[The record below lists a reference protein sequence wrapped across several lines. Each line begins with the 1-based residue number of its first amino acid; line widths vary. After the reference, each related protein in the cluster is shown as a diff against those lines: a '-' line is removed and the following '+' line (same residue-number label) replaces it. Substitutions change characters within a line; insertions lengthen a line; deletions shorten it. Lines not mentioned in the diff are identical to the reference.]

1 MLRISTAAAALLAGL
16 VAFAQSGS
24 AQAQALEKPNL
35 DVAVGGKTLIAYLP
49 YTIAER
55 MGLFEKEGLKVTTH
69 DFQGG
74 SRSLQALVG
83 GSADM
88 VIGAYEHTIHTR
100 AKGAN
105 IKAVGLMNHSF
116 GLVVALAKAKAA
128 SYRSPKD
135 LVGMKIGV
143 TTPGSASAIGL
154 AVLLARDNIKLDQ
167 VSVIA
172 VGTGAQSVAVMKNGQ
187 IDAIAN
193 FDPAI
198 LLLETEGVIQ
208 AVVDTRT
215 QAGRD
220 YLYGGPSTGSG
231 FYTRDDFWAKNPR
244 TVQAFV
250 NAMVKAMN
258 WMYTAK
264 TEDIVALVPP
274 EFYAGGSKAL
284 YTKVVEVNRGAWSKD
299 GLIDMKA
306 AEATY
311 KMLKTHEPALQNVT
325 VDLKLTFDNS
335 FAEKANAAIAKR

>member
-1 MLRISTAAAALLAGL
+1 MLRTLTAAAALLAGL
-16 VAFAQSGS
+16 VACAGPAS
-24 AQAQALEKPNL
+24 AQALEKPNL
-35 DVAVGGKTLIAYLP
+35 DVAIGGKTLIAYLP

-69 DFQGG
+69 DFTGG

-83 GSADM
+83 GSADV

-105 IKAVGLMNHSF
+105 IKALGLMNHSF
-116 GLVVALAKAKAA
+116 GLVVALPKAKAA
-128 SYRSPKD
+128 AYRSPKD
-135 LVGMKIGV
+135 LVGLKVGV

-154 AVLLARDNIKLDQ
+154 AVLLARDNVKLDQ

-172 VGTGAQSVAVMKNGQ
+172 VGTGAQSVAAMKNGQ

-198 LLLETEGVIQ
+198 LVLERDGVITP
-208 AVVDTRT
+208 VVDTRT

-231 FYTRDDFWAKNPR
+231 FYSRDDIIAKNPR
-244 TVQAFV
+244 TMQAFV
-250 NAMVKAMN
+250 NAMIKAMN
-258 WMYTAK
+258 WMYSAK
-264 TEDIVALVPP
+264 TEDIVELVPP
-274 EFYAGGSKAL
+274 EFYAGGDKAL
-284 YTKVVEVNRGAWSKD
+284 YTQVVAVNRGAWSKD
-299 GLIDMKA
+299 GIIDMKA

-311 KMLKTHEPALQNVT
+311 KMLKTHEPALQNAT
-325 VDLKLTFDNS
+325 VDLTQTFDNS
-335 FAEKANAAIAKR
+335 FAEKANAALKR

>member
-1 MLRISTAAAALLAGL
+1 MLRTLTASVALFAAVVAWSGTAAA
-16 VAFAQSGS
+16 
-24 AQAQALEKPNL
+24 QAPEKPNL

-74 SRSLQALVG
+74 SRALQALVG

-154 AVLLARDNIKLDQ
+154 AVLLARDNIKLEQ

-198 LLLETEGVIQ
+198 LVLERDGVITP
-208 AVVDTRT
+208 VVDTRT

-220 YLYGGPSTGSG
+220 YLYNGPSTGSG
-231 FYTRDDFWAKNPR
+231 FYTRDDFAAKNPR

-258 WMYTAK
+258 WMYTA
-264 TEDIVALVPP
+264 TTDDIVSMVPS
-274 EFYAGGSKAL
+274 EFYAGGDKAL
-284 YTKVVEVNRGAWSKD
+284 YTQVVAVNRGAWSQD

-311 KMLKTHEPALQNVT
+311 KMLKTHEPALQNAT
-325 VDLKLTFDNS
+325 VDLTQTFDNS
-335 FAEKANAAIAKR
+335 FAEKANAALRR

>member
-1 MLRISTAAAALLAGL
+1 MLHRLISAALLSEAI
-16 VAFAQSGS
+16 AWSAPASAQSV
-24 AQAQALEKPNL
+24 ERPNL
-35 DVAVGGKTLIAYLP
+35 DIAVGGKTLIAYLP
-49 YTIAER
+49 LTIAER
-55 MGLFEKEGLKVTTH
+55 LGLFEKEGLKPTIH

-105 IKAVGLMNHSF
+105 IKALGLMNHSF
-116 GLVVALAKAKAA
+116 GLVVALTKAKAP
-128 SYRSPKD
+128 SYKSPKD
-135 LVGMKIGV
+135 LVGLKIGV

-172 VGTGAQSVAVMKNGQ
+172 VGTGAQSVAAMKSGQ

-198 LLLETEGVIQ
+198 LVLERDGVITP
-208 AVVDTRT
+208 VVDTRT
-215 QAGRD
+215 KAGRD
-220 YLYGGPSTGSG
+220 YLYNGPSTGSG
-231 FYTRDDFWAKNPR
+231 FYSRDDFIEKNPR

-250 NAMVKAMN
+250 NAMVKAMH

-274 EFYAGGSKAL
+274 EFYAGGDKAL
-284 YTKVVEVNRGAWSKD
+284 YTQVVEVNRGAWSED

-311 KMLKTHEPALQNVT
+311 RMLKTHEPALQNAA

-335 FAEKANAAIAKR
+335 FAEKTNAAIKR